1 MAFEFEAV
9 DPKVSFETQLQQDD
23 SGTVVLI
30 NTLVVP
36 EGQMDKTLESWALD
50 AAYMKACDG
59 CISTQLHRGTAGSNT
74 LVNIAIWESTSS
86 LLSAFMSAEF
96 QEKAGAYPDGL
107 LARPFLAEKV
117 AVQGICVA

>member
-1 MAFEFEAV
+1 MAFAFESV
-9 DPKVSFETQLQQDD
+9 DPKVSFETQLQQED

-36 EGQMDKTLESWALD
+36 EGQMEKTLESWAVD
-50 AAYMKACDG
+50 AAYMKSCAG
-59 CISTQLHRGTAGSNT
+59 CISTQLHRGTGGANT
-74 LVNIAIWESTSS
+74 LVNIAIWESTSA

-117 AVQGICVA
+117 AVEGICVA

>member
-36 EGQMDKTLESWALD
+36 EGQMDKTLESWAVD
-50 AAYMKACDG
+50 AAYMKSCDG
-59 CISTQLHRGTAGSNT
+59 CISTQLHRGTGGSNT
-74 LVNIAIWESTSS
+74 LVNIAVWESTSS
-86 LLSAFMSAEF
+86 LLKAFMSAEF

-117 AVQGICVA
+117 AVPGICVA